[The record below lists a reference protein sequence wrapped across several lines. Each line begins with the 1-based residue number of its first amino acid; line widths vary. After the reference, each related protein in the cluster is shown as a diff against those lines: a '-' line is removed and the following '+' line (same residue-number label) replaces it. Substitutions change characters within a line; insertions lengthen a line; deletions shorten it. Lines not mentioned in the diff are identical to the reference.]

1 MVSSYLYIYLP
12 NARWAWGTV
21 LFFSNYDHLAGFV
34 LKKHKKMLEEKKD
47 EISLEELIEKE
58 VLAV

>member
-1 MVSSYLYIYLP
+1 MSMRSCV
-12 NARWAWGTV
+12 V
-21 LFFSNYDHLAGFV
+21 LCNYEYLAGFV

-58 VLAV
+58 VFSSLKYFELFASTSF